1 MIIEKVEMPV
11 SFIPPA
17 PEDDAPVSFPIPGED
32 PDNTKVGEE
41 PPMSFPI
48 PVEDPDNTRIV
59 DDMPVSFP
67 IDPIPD
73 DTGTKG

>member
-1 MIIEKVEMPV
+1 MNIEKVEMPV
-11 SFIPPA
+11 SFIPTE

-32 PDNTKVGEE
+32 PDNTKADEDIPV
-41 PPMSFPI
+41 SFPI
-48 PVEDPDNTRIV
+48 PGEDPDNTKAE
-59 DDMPVSFP
+59 DDMPLSFP